1 MARGDDEVIG
11 GNGVPASQG
20 AMAPSEN
27 TVEVLSPQPSTNGS
41 APPAPPRWMR
51 MRRQPIGRPRVST
64 MVLMSV
70 WIAVLVV
77 YLQVRPGG

>member
-1 MARGDDEVIG
+1 MALGDDDVIS

-20 AMAPSEN
+20 AFAPSEN
-27 TVEVLSPQPSTNGS
+27 TVEVLSPQLSANG
-41 APPAPPRWMR
+41 AEAPAPPRWMR
-51 MRRQPIGRPRVST
+51 LRQPMGRPRVST

-70 WIAVLVV
+70 WVAALVV